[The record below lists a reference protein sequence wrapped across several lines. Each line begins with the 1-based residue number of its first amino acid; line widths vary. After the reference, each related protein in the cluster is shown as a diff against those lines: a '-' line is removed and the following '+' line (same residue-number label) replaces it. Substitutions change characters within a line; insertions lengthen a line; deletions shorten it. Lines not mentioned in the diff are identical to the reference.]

1 MPSLQVIIA
10 DDETSF
16 AQGLSE
22 ALAYEPDIKVT
33 ATASNGRDAARLA
46 VELLPDAMLMDLD
59 MPVMSGIE
67 AIRQIKREAPGVEI
81 VVMTVFDDNAHL
93 FEALQA
99 GAKGYLLKNA
109 SPEEVAQAV
118 RNVTQGQAAIPPALA
133 ARVLVEFQRL
143 SGQVCGLSGQV
154 SGLQSLF
161 SLLTRQET
169 EVLRQLSQDKTNR
182 QICEELCLE
191 MVTVKKHVGNILKK
205 LQANDRMHAALIA
218 RRNGLETNSQG

>member
-1 MPSLQVIIA
+1 MPNLQVIIA

-16 AQGLSE
+16 ARGLSE
-22 ALAYEPDIKVT
+22 ALAYEPGIEVK

-46 VELLPDAMLMDLD
+46 VELLPDAVLMDLD

-118 RNVTQGQAAIPPALA
+118 RNVTQGQAAIPPRAGRPRSGGVSAPFRASLRPFRAGFRPAILVQLA
-133 ARVLVEFQRL
+133 DAAGNGSAAAIIPGQNQPPDLRGTLPGNGHGKKTRRKYLEET
-143 SGQVCGLSGQV
+143 SGQ
-154 SGLQSLF
+154 
-161 SLLTRQET
+161 
-169 EVLRQLSQDKTNR
+169 
-182 QICEELCLE
+182 
-191 MVTVKKHVGNILKK
+191 
-205 LQANDRMHAALIA
+205 
-218 RRNGLETNSQG
+218 